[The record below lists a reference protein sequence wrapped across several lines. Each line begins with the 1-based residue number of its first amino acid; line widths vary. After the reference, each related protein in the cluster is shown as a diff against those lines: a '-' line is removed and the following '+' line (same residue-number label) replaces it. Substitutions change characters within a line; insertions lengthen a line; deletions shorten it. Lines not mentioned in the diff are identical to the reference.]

1 MQMVN
6 AQRNVSWRIS
16 FMVIAGAVML
26 LGALVALF
34 TPVAAYA
41 QSGPISQDGLSNSA
55 YWPTYLYSKDHTG
68 YNSQEK
74 TITTSSVANLKQ
86 HWSYTANGSI
96 SDQPIEANGNVYWG
110 SWDGYEHA
118 TSVNGSGVWSA
129 NLGQTSD
136 SQCIPPTVGV
146 ASTAAIANV
155 TFHKVSTPVVF
166 VGGGNAQFYA
176 LNASTGATIWHTSLG
191 SSPSHFIWDSPVVY
205 RGNVFIGISSFGDC
219 PLVQGQLFQLNAKT
233 GSIQHTFNIVPS
245 GCVGGG
251 MWGSPTIDT
260 AAGTVYFVTGNNG
273 SCSSSEPYTVSIVE
287 LHASD
292 LSFVGSWAVPANQQG
307 ADSDFGST
315 PTLFQTTIN
324 GATVKMV
331 GVANKN
337 GIFYAFKRDAL
348 NSGPVWQA
356 QVANG
361 GDCPQCGTGS
371 ISPAA
376 WDGTRLYVAGGS
388 TSINGSSYKGSLR
401 ALDPASGKFLWQ
413 VGFSGGPVLA
423 AVTVVPGVAFVTE
436 GTNLVAVS
444 TSSGQVLKTLS
455 DTGSNSLYYGAASV
469 SQGIV
474 YVGNMDKKL
483 YAYGL

>member
-1 MQMVN
+1 MQMLDM
-6 AQRNVSWRIS
+6 QRNVYWKIS
-16 FMVIAGAVML
+16 FPLMAGIVIL
-26 LGALVALF
+26 LCALF
-34 TPVAAYA
+34 APVCAYA
-41 QSGPISQDGLSNSA
+41 QGGPASQDGLSNSA
-55 YWPTYLYSKDHTG
+55 YWPTYLYSKDRTG
-68 YNSQEK
+68 FNSQEK
-74 TITTSSVANLKQ
+74 TITAGTAGNLKL
-86 HWSYTANGSI
+86 HWSYAANGDI
-96 SDQPIEANGNVYWG
+96 SDQPVEANGKVYWG

-118 TSVNGSGVWSA
+118 TNVNGSAVWSA

-136 SQCIPPTVGV
+136 SQCNPQTTGV
-146 ASTAAIANV
+146 ASTATIANV
-155 TFHKVSTPVVF
+155 TLHKVTAPVVF

-205 RGNVFIGISSFGDC
+205 QGNVYIGTSSFGDC
-219 PLVQGQLFQLNAKT
+219 PLVQGQVFQLNEKT
-233 GSIQHTFNIVPS
+233 GSILHTFNIVPA
-245 GCVGGG
+245 GCTGGG

-260 AAGTVYFVTGNNG
+260 GAGTIYFVTGNNG
-273 SCSSSEPYTVSIVE
+273 SCSSSEPYTVAIVE

-292 LSFVGSWAVPANQQG
+292 LSVVGSWSVPANQQG
-307 ADSDFGST
+307 IDSDFGST
-315 PTLFQTTIN
+315 PTLFQATIN
-324 GATVKMV
+324 GSTVKMV

-348 NSGPVWQA
+348 KNGPVWQV

-361 GDCPQCGTGS
+361 GECPQCGNGS

-376 WDGTRLYVAGGS
+376 WDGTHLYVAGGN
-388 TSINGSSYKGSLR
+388 TSINGTNYKGSLR
-401 ALDPASGKFLWQ
+401 ELNPVDGQFVWQ
-413 VGFSGGPVLA
+413 VGFSDHVLA
-423 AVTVVPGVAFVTE
+423 AVTEIPGVAFVTE

-444 TSSGQVLKTLS
+444 TTSGKVLKTLS
-455 DTGSNSLYYGAASV
+455 DSSSGSLYYGAASI